1 MLGNKDAI
9 ATIAVKDLQAA
20 ARFYAET
27 LGLKNEGSG
36 DQSAAIMYTSGKTK
50 VLVYQSEFAGS
61 NKATA
66 ANWAVGADL
75 ESVVQGLVK
84 KGVKFERYDMPGVTR
99 QGDVH
104 DAGGQKIAWFKD
116 PDGNTLALL
125 G

>member
-1 MLGNKDAI
+1 MLGSKDAI
-9 ATIAVKDLQAA
+9 ATIAVKDLSAA
-20 ARFYAET
+20 ARFYTDT
-27 LGLKNEGSG
+27 LGLKNEGG
-36 DQSAAIMYTSGKTK
+36 DQTAAIMYTSGSTK

-61 NKATA
+61 NKATT

-75 ESVVQGLVK
+75 ESVVEGLAK
-84 KGVKFERYDMPGVTR
+84 KGVKFEHYDMPGVTR

-116 PDGNTLALL
+116 PDGNILALL